1 MSAEE
6 LNRQWDNDWV
16 PQKYQKTDILRS
28 GRQPHWTRCG
38 GVRGR
43 CSCPRFRHGPSRG
56 SDCASPAR
64 QHHPELKGAHQTNS
78 DDRCLWSGTL
88 DCWAYQPANG
98 FFYVR
103 GLKCYYTINFI
114 SLRLSWKLMMRRG
127 IPWADVLVLSQMKD
141 GSLVV
146 FWHAARPVQVSTIK
160 LLQVLLCYLLNAD
173 ESSR

>member
-98 FFYVR
+98 FFMSEV
-103 GLKCYYTINFI
+103 LNAITQLI
-114 SLRLSWKLMMRRG
+114 SLAYGCHESWWWEEVFLEQTFWSYPRWKTAAWSCSDMRPDLFKFPQLSYYMYSCA
-127 IPWADVLVLSQMKD
+127 I
-141 GSLVV
+141 
-146 FWHAARPVQVSTIK
+146 
-160 LLQVLLCYLLNAD
+160 Y
-173 ESSR
+173 